1 MNDRRPGTYFEGAL
15 LPDIDQRGDNPI
27 VIRLSD
33 EELKSGIT
41 RPETIQQCLYHYH
54 RDGFVVLENA
64 IDDSLVDKLY
74 SKIVSDTDIYVGKK
88 FQQWNQGEATK
99 NVSVVPPLTPQWLRR
114 EFYANV
120 HMMRV
125 IENILGPEP
134 ELRFINSN
142 VAIPGATGRQAV
154 HSDVN
159 HKYPPI
165 PFGIVVNT
173 YLQDSDEKNGVTEVS
188 NAAATPQLPR
198 PMLTIMPTGMGR
210 YTQCVRKGRSASHQ
224 RERLDQEGVHPE
236 ASQSEASST
245 AQNKE
250 RKHLFPRSSTLARW
264 HAKQERSPPHNA
276 RHRLF
281 CCLVSM
287 SDEVDAATRGEA
299 GN

>member
-1 MNDRRPGTYFEGAL
+1 MTMTDKTSEKYFEGAL
-15 LPDIDQRGDNPI
+15 LPSIDQRGDNPVI
-27 VIRLSD
+27 IRLSD
-33 EELKSGIT
+33 SERDSGLT

-64 IDDSLVDKLY
+64 IPDSLVDSLY
-74 SKIVSDTDIYVGKK
+74 AKIVSDTDIYIGKK

-99 NVSVVPPLTPQWLRR
+99 NVSVVPPLTPEWLKR

-120 HMMRV
+120 HMMRI
-125 IENILGPEP
+125 IENVLGPKP

-188 NAAATPQLPR
+188 GAADKSPIAAANANNPAHRSGPA
-198 PMLTIMPTGMGR
+198 LTVPTKKTTSKPPKRAAGS
-210 YTQCVRKGRSASHQ
+210 RKNTSRSK
-224 RERLDQEGVHPE
+224 P
-236 ASQSEASST
+236 
-245 AQNKE
+245 K
-250 RKHLFPRSSTLARW
+250 
-264 HAKQERSPPHNA
+264 
-276 RHRLF
+276 
-281 CCLVSM
+281 
-287 SDEVDAATRGEA
+287 
-299 GN
+299 

>member
-1 MNDRRPGTYFEGAL
+1 MNDKTPGAYFEGAL
-15 LPDIDQRGDNPI
+15 LPAIDQRGDNPV

-64 IDDSLVDKLY
+64 IPDSLVDNLY
-74 SKIVSDTDIYVGKK
+74 SKIVSDTEIYVGKK

-99 NVSVVPPLTPQWLRR
+99 NVSVVPPLTPEWLRR

-125 IENILGPEP
+125 IENILGPKP

-159 HKYPPI
+159 HKYPAI

-188 NAAATPQLPR
+188 SAAVTLHLP
-198 PMLTIMPTGMGR
+198 
-210 YTQCVRKGRSASHQ
+210 
-224 RERLDQEGVHPE
+224 
-236 ASQSEASST
+236 
-245 AQNKE
+245 
-250 RKHLFPRSSTLARW
+250 
-264 HAKQERSPPHNA
+264 
-276 RHRLF
+276 
-281 CCLVSM
+281 
-287 SDEVDAATRGEA
+287 
-299 GN
+299 

>member
-1 MNDRRPGTYFEGAL
+1 MTDNKPAKYFEGAL
-15 LPDIDQRGDNPI
+15 LPSIDQRGDNLVI
-27 VIRLSD
+27 IRLSD
-33 EELKSGIT
+33 SERDSGIT

-64 IDDSLVDKLY
+64 IPDSLVDSLY
-74 SKIVSDTDIYVGKK
+74 AKIVSDTEIYVGKK

-99 NVSVVPPLTPQWLRR
+99 NVSVVPPLTPEWLKR

-125 IENILGPEP
+125 IENVLGPRP

-173 YLQDSDEKNGVTEVS
+173 YLQDSDEQNGVTEVS
-188 NAAATPQLPR
+188 GAAETLLLLR
-198 PMLTIMPTGMGR
+198 SMLIMPLKGLGR
-210 YTQCVRKGRSASHQ
+210 HSQRLRKRRPASHQ
-224 RERLDQEGVHPE
+224 RKRLDQERVHPE
-236 ASQSEASST
+236 ASQSETSSA
-245 AQNKE
+245 AQN
-250 RKHLFPRSSTLARW
+250 
-264 HAKQERSPPHNA
+264 QERQHLLP
-276 RHRLF
+276 
-281 CCLVSM
+281 
-287 SDEVDAATRGEA
+287 
-299 GN
+299 

>member
-1 MNDRRPGTYFEGAL
+1 MNDKTSDAYFEGAL
-15 LPDIDQRGDNPI
+15 LPAIDQRGDNPV

-33 EELKSGIT
+33 EELKSGVT
-41 RPETIQQCLYHYH
+41 RPETIQQCLYQYH

-64 IDDSLVDKLY
+64 IDDSLVDNLY
-74 SKIVSDTDIYVGKK
+74 SKIVSDTEIYVGKK

-99 NVSVVPPLTPQWLRR
+99 NVSVVPPLTPEWLRR

-120 HMMRV
+120 HMMCV
-125 IENILGPEP
+125 IENVLGPKP

-173 YLQDSDEKNGVTEVS
+173 YLQDSDESNGVTEVS
-188 NAAATPQLPR
+188 DAAETPQIPR
-198 PMLTIMPTGMGR
+198 PMLMMLPTDMGR
-210 YTQCVRKGRSASHQ
+210 YSQRARERRPASRQ
-224 RERLDQEGVHPE
+224 RERLDQKGVYPE
-236 ASQSEASST
+236 ASQSETSST

-250 RKHLFPRSSTLARW
+250 REHLLP
-264 HAKQERSPPHNA
+264 
-276 RHRLF
+276 
-281 CCLVSM
+281 
-287 SDEVDAATRGEA
+287 
-299 GN
+299 

>member
-1 MNDRRPGTYFEGAL
+1 MDDTSANKYFEGAL
-15 LPDIDQRGDNPI
+15 IPDIEQRGDNPV
-27 VIRLSD
+27 VIRLTD
-33 EELKSGIT
+33 QERLSGTT

-64 IDDSLVDKLY
+64 IADDLVDSLHA
-74 SKIVSDTDIYVGKK
+74 KIVQDTSVYIGNK

-99 NVSVVPPLTPQWLRR
+99 NVSVVPPLTPEWLRR

-125 IENILGPEP
+125 IENILGPRP

-173 YLQDSDEKNGVTEVS
+173 YLQDSDEANGVTEVC
-188 NAAATPQLPR
+188 AR
-198 PMLTIMPTGMGR
+198 DR
-210 YTQCVRKGRSASHQ
+210 YLLSR
-224 RERLDQEGVHPE
+224 
-236 ASQSEASST
+236 
-245 AQNKE
+245 N
-250 RKHLFPRSSTLARW
+250 
-264 HAKQERSPPHNA
+264 
-276 RHRLF
+276 
-281 CCLVSM
+281 
-287 SDEVDAATRGEA
+287 
-299 GN
+299 